1 MISSRALRLLAALA
15 LLLPLWGGLAHAQQ
29 VAIPALSAR
38 VTDLTGTLSA
48 EQSATLDARLAT
60 FETQTGSQIALLM
73 VPTTGDET
81 IEQYALRAAEQWKLG
96 RKEVDDGALLVVAKD
111 DRALRI
117 EVGYGLEGA
126 LNDATSKRII
136 SEVIVP
142 AFKQGNFYAGLEAGL
157 NSMMQ
162 VIQGEALPAPQQA
175 QAPPSL
181 QTQLSELAPLLLMA
195 VFIGGAVLR
204 SLIGRLPAALL
215 TGGGIAIA
223 VWLLLGVGILAL
235 LAGQM
240 AFVLTLMGR
249 MGAYSRGG
257 SGRSSGHGGGFGG
270 GFGGGG
276 GGFGGGGASGRW

>member
-1 MISSRALRLLAALA
+1 MISQRALRLLAALA
-15 LLLPLWGGLAHAQQ
+15 LLLPLWVGLANARQ
-29 VAIPALSAR
+29 VAIPALSTR

-48 EQSATLDARLAT
+48 EQSATLDARLAA

-81 IEQYALRAAEQWKLG
+81 IEQFGLRAAEQWKLG
-96 RKEVDDGALLVVAKD
+96 RKGVDDGALLVVAKD

-142 AFKQGNFYAGLEAGL
+142 AFKQGHFYDGLEAGL

-162 VIQGEALPAPQQA
+162 VIKGEALPAPTQA
-175 QAPPSL
+175 QPSL

-204 SLIGRLPAALL
+204 SLIGRLPAAFL

-223 VWLLLGVGILAL
+223 VWMLLGVGILAL
-235 LAGQM
+235 LSGLM
-240 AFVLTLMGR
+240 AFALTLMGN
-249 MGAYSRGG
+249 MAAYSRGG
-257 SGRSSGHGGGFGG
+257 SGRSSGYGGGFGG

-276 GGFGGGGASGRW
+276 GGFGGGGASGKW

>member
-1 MISSRALRLLAALA
+1 MISLRVRHLLAALA

-29 VAIPALSAR
+29 VAIPPLNAH
-38 VTDLTGTLSA
+38 VTDLTGTLSP
-48 EQSATLDARLAT
+48 EQSATLEARLAA
-60 FETQTGSQIALLM
+60 FDAQTGSQIALLL

-81 IEQYALRAAEQWKLG
+81 IEQYGLRAAEQWKLG
-96 RKEVDDGALLVVAKD
+96 RKGVDDGALLVVAKD

-142 AFKQGNFYAGLEAGL
+142 AFKQGQFYAGLEAGL
-157 NSMMQ
+157 SRMMA
-162 VIQGEALPAPQQA
+162 VIQGEALPAPKPA
-175 QAPPSL
+175 QPSL

-223 VWLLLGVGILAL
+223 VWLILGVGILAL
-235 LAGQM
+235 LAGLM
-240 AFVLTLMGR
+240 AFVLTLMGN
-249 MGAYSRGG
+249 MAAYSRSG
-257 SGRSSGHGGGFGG
+257 SGRSRGHGGGFGG